1 LRNLRF
7 ETSENIIEENNY
19 LEENNSIITENI
31 EKSEILI
38 MDVEA
43 QAQAINDLT

>member
-1 LRNLRF
+1 MRNLRF